1 MSLKTATSPF
11 LLSHKDSPVKWRT
24 WGPAALAEAKKA
36 DKPILLS
43 MGYAGCHW
51 CHVLNREGFSN

>member
-36 DKPILLS
+36 D
-43 MGYAGCHW
+43 
-51 CHVLNREGFSN
+51 